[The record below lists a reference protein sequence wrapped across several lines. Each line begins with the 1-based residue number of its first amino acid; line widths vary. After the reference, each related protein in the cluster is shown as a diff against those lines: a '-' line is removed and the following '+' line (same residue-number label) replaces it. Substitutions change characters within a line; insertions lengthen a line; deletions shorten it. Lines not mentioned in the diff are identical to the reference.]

1 MSKNSKEVV
10 RVFACTATL
19 TYNLTKTRFS
29 LMFKPFADA
38 IFGIKTEMQE
48 VKETVR
54 SIRDVSAP
62 ITGEM
67 EDEQAMKKIK
77 EENDYLDE
85 LSKSEKPTNATNKEA
100 AVYEKQY
107 LKKVETRCMNQFI
120 KASIKCRN
128 MFSSGYD
135 KCYETVTWIAA
146 WILCWPMKLD
156 FVCNIAEALGGAS
169 RCDPSKHI
177 DPGFGEGYT
186 YLKHSRFSLS
196 QNFKDVKLQYKIGKI
211 KQLRDLRDAR
221 DTSVAILQHVK
232 SKQAIF
238 NSIFNIIKRVLAF
251 VFLKIILNCQ
261 EYEEKYLKDIEF
273 DNVYITKKSLEKR
286 TLLPL
291 KKIERTQLVD
301 PLTLKPL
308 KAERQHILRESFLL
322 ILEMITAS
330 TFILLDSLFFEAL
343 DIIRRHSK
351 IDYLTTGKHD
361 LMLQI
366 KGKSWL
372 KKRIKIER
380 SNEECLPR
388 PTSMPKSYILK
399 IYGTYF
405 SIWLMMW
412 LQTYTQRT
420 RRLICAYFFRKREK
434 RRVLFLYNE
443 TLKRRMGLLRHMKKN
458 LDRKARARRLEENYN
473 VLQIMTI
480 KYPKE
485 FSWLKWFKAGRRKCL
500 LCEEVEP
507 RKQSD
512 FIECPNEG
520 CHFIYCQECWK
531 DMGDKCLV
539 CAVESETEDDF
550 TDENDDDYEEF

>member
-1 MSKNSKEVV
+1 MAKFDLEKLTNRVKNISVLNRLFFTSADQHVKFKALVGFIYGFTLGLVFHRYVLSELSLDDNISFWLTLTICLMLGTGIASSSQIRCITLLSFPSFGGKVGRSVLKAMVITFVIAGPVENMSKNSKEVV

-85 LSKSEKPTNATNKEA
+85 LSKSEKPTNATNKGEAAEA

-273 DNVYITKKSLEKR
+273 DNVYITKYFRKIDARRKSLEKR

-372 KKRIKIER
+372 KMAPDNQK
-380 SNEECLPR
+380 
-388 PTSMPKSYILK
+388 
-399 IYGTYF
+399 
-405 SIWLMMW
+405 
-412 LQTYTQRT
+412 
-420 RRLICAYFFRKREK
+420 
-434 RRVLFLYNE
+434 
-443 TLKRRMGLLRHMKKN
+443 
-458 LDRKARARRLEENYN
+458 
-473 VLQIMTI
+473 
-480 KYPKE
+480 
-485 FSWLKWFKAGRRKCL
+485 
-500 LCEEVEP
+500 
-507 RKQSD
+507 
-512 FIECPNEG
+512 
-520 CHFIYCQECWK
+520 
-531 DMGDKCLV
+531 
-539 CAVESETEDDF
+539 
-550 TDENDDDYEEF
+550 